1 MFVCQYL
8 VVKWSHFFCHSKH
21 LCIYIYKNK
30 NQSNVQKKYA
40 KPKLEKAQIAKY
52 IINIYRSH
60 SHYKLNI
67 TVCQFHTFIACP
79 LYKVMCFSTPV
90 VEGGRTWKVN
100 SICSIVFTH
109 KVSLWD
115 RTGLRLSLL
124 SLEFSAV
131 AKAVWHHNVFVE
143 VVWAHGAV
151 ALYLVQ
157 DLVDGEDGRGSLSV
171 GRAAFGTALIGE
183 TFTCKYATEVDWRIE
198 GIYCQSV
205 YTPAYKVMMT
215 NGTQFKQ
222 FFKYW
227 LLQKKQDCFVNALT
241 VWSY

>member
-1 MFVCQYL
+1 MFVSQYL

-131 AKAVWHHNVFVE
+131 AKAVWHDNVFVE
-143 VVWAHGAV
+143 VVRVHGAV

-171 GRAAFGTALIGE
+171 RRAAFGTALIGE
-183 TFTCKYATEVDWRIE
+183 TFTSGSLSMA
-198 GIYCQSV
+198 
-205 YTPAYKVMMT
+205 
-215 NGTQFKQ
+215 
-222 FFKYW
+222 
-227 LLQKKQDCFVNALT
+227 LLQGTICIT
-241 VWSY
+241 VPGKGV